1 MSEAEPLKNPFPGP
15 QPYRSADRH
24 RFHGREALVQKL
36 ANQLL
41 ARPCTTIFGPSG
53 AGKSSLMQAG
63 VIPFL
68 EETLDFRIVRVD
80 AWPPHQAPLSWLVR
94 TIFTDLELGTAPV
107 DKPALEALDQAMV
120 LADERSEQPI
130 LLYLDQLEQLLFS
143 DRPEDEAESLLAGVN
158 RLARVQRPA
167 LHIALSLREDYLGR
181 FRDRARDRKELLAHG
196 FRVGPLTVDE
206 MVKAVCR
213 TATDGQPP
221 QTWDAA
227 QLRGLMREVRV
238 PGEADSDNAEVQAAY
253 AQIVCRALFQSR
265 AQGKTDGEV
274 NAELILQRYLET
286 TLDDLGPLGNDAR
299 ELLENHLVTLD
310 GSRTLRTEKELL
322 RVFAAEKLGPIL
334 EALERAAILH
344 AEAHQGSRYFE
355 LGHDWLAKKVSEQ
368 KEQRKR
374 DEEQRKRDEA
384 QAAALAN
391 ARAQRRQVQTIA
403 AIAVGIAVIAGAVG
417 AWALWQKRA
426 IEMAARCKEG
436 ALTCSGNTPQ
446 KCSGGLWQDLAACE
460 ASTCLAGACMGSCK
474 AGDKRCA
481 NDTPQTCSATGAW
494 ENQPWCGSPKHCQG
508 GACVVSCAPGVDIGC
523 FGNSPYTCDVN
534 GNFEMAKAC
543 GKSTCVDGACQGI
556 CALGETRC
564 SASDPKVPEACDA
577 TGQWET
583 MSACTGTCTSGSCPG
598 RSCDGLPET
607 CGPGKNE
614 NCCLSPV
621 VWGGTFSR
629 SNDTDFP
636 ATVSDFR
643 LDRFEVTVGRFR
655 KFVEAYP
662 GSIPQAGTGA
672 HPRIAKSG
680 WDPSWN
686 KEMPATSE
694 ALRTAVKKC
703 DVYAWSDKPEGQENR
718 PMNCISWYE
727 AFAFCVWDGG
737 RLPTETESNYAAA
750 GGAEQRA
757 FPWSNP
763 PSSQKV
769 DESHAVFGCLGGGN
783 NTECDDRDMLAVG
796 SRSPKGD
803 GKWGH
808 ADLSGSVSEWSL
820 DEANIYQPICKDC
833 AYVDFASF
841 RSVRGGAWSHNE
853 SFLSSRF
860 RNNFYVQTHH
870 LAVGVRCARSL

>member
-1 MSEAEPLKNPFPGP
+1 MKNPFPGP
-15 QPYRSADRH
+15 QPYRSADRR

-68 EETLDFRIVRVD
+68 EETLDFRVVRVD
-80 AWPPHQAPLSWLVR
+80 AWPPHEAPLSWLVR
-94 TIFTDLELGTAPV
+94 TIFTDLDLGTAPV

-130 LLYLDQLEQLLFS
+130 LFYLDQLEQLLFS

-221 QTWDAA
+221 QTWDAE

-238 PGEADSDNAEVQAAY
+238 PGESASDNAEVQAAY
-253 AQIVCRALFQSR
+253 AQVVCRALFQSR
-265 AQGKTDGEV
+265 ALGKMDGEV

-322 RVFAAEKLGPIL
+322 RVFSAEKLGPIL

-355 LGHDWLAKKVSEQ
+355 LGHDWLAKRVFDRKEQ
-368 KEQRKR
+368 SARDEAQRKR
-374 DEEQRKRDEA
+374 DDEQT
-384 QAAALAN
+384 AAFV
-391 ARAQRRQVQTIA
+391 RAEKQRRLVTLIA
-403 AIAVGIAVIAGAVG
+403 AIAAVMAAIA
-417 AWALWQKRA
+417 AWAWVETAWEKQKLER
-426 IEMAARCKEG
+426 AARCPEQVLRCKDN
-436 ALTCSGNTPQ
+436 APQ
-446 KCSGGLWQDLAACE
+446 KCFEGLWRDREPCE
-460 ASTCLAGACMGSCK
+460 ARTCVAGTCVGVCK

-494 ENQPWCGSPKHCQG
+494 ESQPGCGSPKHCQG
-508 GACVVSCAPGVDIGC
+508 GVCVVSCAPGVDIGC

-534 GNFEMAKAC
+534 GNFEIAKAC
-543 GKSTCVDGACQGI
+543 EKSTCVDGACQGI

-564 SASDPKVPEACDA
+564 SASDPKVPEVCDA
-577 TGQWET
+577 AGQWKT
-583 MSACTGTCTSGSCPG
+583 MSACASVCNAGSCPG
-598 RSCDGLPET
+598 PSCEGLPET

-629 SNDTDFP
+629 SNNTDFP

-655 KFVEAYP
+655 EFVEAYP
-662 GSIPQAGTGA
+662 QSKPRAGAGA
-672 HPRIAKSG
+672 HPRIDKSG
-680 WDPSWN
+680 WNAVWD
-686 KEMPATSE
+686 KELPASAE
-694 ALRTAVKKC
+694 KLRAVVKKC
-703 DVYAWSDKPEGQENR
+703 DDPIMWTDKPGAQEDR
-718 PMNCISWYE
+718 PMNCLTWYE
-727 AFAFCVWDGG
+727 AFAFCAWDGG
-737 RLPTETESNYAAA
+737 RLPTEAEWNYAAA
-750 GGAEQRA
+750 GGREQRA
-757 FPWSNP
+757 YPWSVPPTAQNP
-763 PSSQKV
+763 
-769 DESHAVFGCLGGGN
+769 DETYAVYNCMGGGDSRV
-783 NTECDDRDMLAVG
+783 CDANDLLAVG
-796 SRSPKGD
+796 SKSPKGD
-803 GKWGH
+803 GKWGQ
-808 ADLSGSVSEWSL
+808 ADLSGSIYEWVL
-820 DEANIYQPICKDC
+820 DEGDTYRAPCNDCANIDHAAWGIP
-833 AYVDFASF
+833 
-841 RSVRGGAWSHNE
+841 RGGGWTTNNIYMTSH
-853 SFLSSRF
+853 F
-860 RNNFYVQTHH
+860 RNTYALNKRDDPIF
-870 LAVGVRCARSL
+870 GVRCARVP